1 MFFIFFITFLIGAFG
16 AYIAK
21 KLKIPAPFMVGPM
34 IFVGIFNS
42 FTSIAYVYPWTR
54 FLVQVIAGGFIGMSM
69 DKEKVKTFKTMLKPA
84 IVMIIGLLF
93 LNISVGFFLY
103 KTTKLDLLSSLFA
116 AVPGGMSDMSIIS
129 SEMGADTS
137 TVAIFQ
143 LARLIGVIS
152 LFPFLIREVHK
163 RMSHHEDLTHKDVNV
178 TQNINTKKHKNI
190 NVNEILISLV
200 ISFTFGAFG
209 KFTGIPAGT
218 MIFSLIGISLMKISK
233 DKGYMPLLLK
243 QLAQILA
250 GTFIGC
256 GITKTVA
263 YNLKSFTIPIII
275 MVLLYIILCGILG
288 YIMSKLFEIDIITA
302 MFCCTPA
309 GASDMALIASDL
321 GANTPNIALLQIIR
335 LITVIVLFPSV
346 IKFITSI

>member
-1 MFFIFFITFLIGAFG
+1 MFFIFFITFLVGSIGAFT
-16 AYIAK
+16 AT
-21 KLKIPAPFMVGPM
+21 KLKVPAPFMVGSM
-34 IFVGIFNS
+34 IFVGVFNA
-42 FTSIAYVYPWTR
+42 FTGAAYVYSWSR

-69 DKEKVKTFKTMLKPA
+69 DKEKFKTFKTMLMPA
-84 IVMIIGLLF
+84 IVMMLGLLS
-93 LNISVGFFLY
+93 LNIMVGFFLY
-103 KTTKLDLLSSLFA
+103 KTTSLDLLSALFA

-163 RMSHHEDLTHKDVNV
+163 KMSSHEELNNK
-178 TQNINTKKHKNI
+178 NITPHKNTTVKKAK
-190 NVNEILISLV
+190 NYDLNEVLISL
-200 ISFTFGAFG
+200 IIAFIFGFIG
-209 KFTGIPAGT
+209 KLTGIPAGT
-218 MIFSLIGISLMKISK
+218 MIFSLIGISLMKIFK
-233 DKGYMPLLLK
+233 DKGYMPLILK

-256 GITKTVA
+256 GITKTVI
-263 YNLKSFTIPIII
+263 YNLKSFIIPVII
-275 MVLLYIILCGILG
+275 MVLMYIIFCALLG
-288 YIMSKLFEIDIITA
+288 YIMSKLFKIDIITA

-335 LITVIVLFPSV
+335 LVTVIILFPTV
-346 IKFITSI
+346 IKLITSI

>member
-1 MFFIFFITFLIGAFG
+1 MFLLFFITFLVGSIGAFV
-16 AYIAK
+16 AT
-21 KLKIPAPFMVGPM
+21 KLKVPAPFMVGSM

-42 FTSIAYVYPWTR
+42 FTSTAYVYPWSR
-54 FLVQVIAGGFIGMSM
+54 FLVQVIAGGFIGISM
-69 DKEKVKTFKTMLKPA
+69 DKEKIKTFKTMLKPA
-84 IVMIIGLLF
+84 LVMMIGLLF
-93 LNISVGFFLY
+93 LNIVVGFFLY
-103 KTTKLDLLSSLFA
+103 KTTKLDLLSALFA

-152 LFPFLIREVHK
+152 LFPLLIREVHK
-163 RMSHHEDLTHKDVNV
+163 KIYPHQQIDSG
-178 TQNINTKKHKNI
+178 NIESTKTTNIKKHEVI
-190 NVNEILISLV
+190 NLNETLISL
-200 ISFTFGAFG
+200 IIAFAFGAIG
-209 KFTGIPAGT
+209 KLTSIPAGT
-218 MIFSLIGISLMKISK
+218 MIFSLMGISLMRICKN
-233 DKGYMPLLLK
+233 KGFIPLILK

-256 GITKTVA
+256 GITKTLL
-263 YNLKSFTIPIII
+263 YNLKSFILPVII
-275 MVLLYIILCGILG
+275 MVLLYIIFCALLG
-288 YIMSKLFEIDIITA
+288 YIMNKLFKIDLITA

-335 LITVIVLFPSV
+335 LITVIVLFPSI
-346 IKFITSI
+346 IKFITSL